1 MTERQYYGGKLPKTP
16 TMQYGD
22 EVVDYVLKQQQDE
35 HDKKVKLEVLNKVKH
50 LAYYDDNYL
59 DGFVFIDD
67 IDKLIEEV
75 QNGKDK
81 G

>member
-1 MTERQYYGGKLPKTP
+1 MTERQYYGGKLHKTP
-16 TMQYGD
+16 AMQYGD
-22 EVVDYVLKQQQDE
+22 EVVDYVLKQQEDE